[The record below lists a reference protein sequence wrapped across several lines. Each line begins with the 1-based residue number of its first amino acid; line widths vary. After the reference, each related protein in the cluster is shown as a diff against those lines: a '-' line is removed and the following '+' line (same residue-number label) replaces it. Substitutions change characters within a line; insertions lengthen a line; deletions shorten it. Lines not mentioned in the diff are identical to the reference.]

1 MAILKEWRCVAHGIF
16 ENTSG
21 RCKSGCPQA
30 FVKQEI
36 RTAPAYR
43 RPNMG
48 RIDSTLR
55 MIAHDHG
62 LTDLKND
69 PKANISVLQAL
80 QKTKDVDKPRWM
92 SIPHAKP
99 GFSQTG
105 DKAPVFDGKA
115 MGFLPSAATG
125 VNPPPIRTKIVG
137 SYKG

>member
-1 MAILKEWRCVAHGIF
+1 MAVLKEFRCAAHGPF
-16 ENTSG
+16 ESTSA
-21 RCKSGCPQA
+21 RCKAGCPPS

-43 RPNMG
+43 RKNMSF
-48 RIDSTLR
+48 IDSTLR
-55 MIAHDHG
+55 GIADDHG

-69 PKANISVLQAL
+69 PKANVSVLQAL
-80 QKTKDVDKPRWM
+80 TKTKDVDKPRWM

-105 DKAPVFDGKA
+105 DKAPVFDGA
-115 MGFLPSAATG
+115 AQGFLPSAATG
-125 VNPPPIRTKIVG
+125 VRPPPPRTQIVG